1 MPRKPYKYHYIYK
14 TTCLLTNRYYIGIH
28 STFNID
34 DGYIGSGKRLR
45 YSIKKYGKENHIK
58 EILEFVKERKELEK
72 KEVDLINEY
81 IDDINC
87 INLTK
92 GGFGFKMNHS
102 ETSKN
107 KISKT
112 LSNKTYKDI
121 HGKDRVAIEKEKRS
135 IGVKKSWQ
143 NMTEQQIIER
153 KKNMSKAKKIHYEK
167 HPEAKI
173 QKSYKCP
180 HCQKEGYGSVMY
192 KWHFDNCKNK

>member
-1 MPRKPYKYHYIYK
+1 MPRKPYKHHYVYK

-34 DGYIGSGKRLR
+34 DGYIGSGKRLK

-72 KEVDLINEY
+72 KEIDLINEY
-81 IDDINC
+81 IGDINC
-87 INLTK
+87 MNLTK

-102 ETSKN
+102 EISKS

-112 LSNKTYKDI
+112 LSNKTYEEI
-121 HGKDRVAIEKEKRS
+121 HGKDRVDIEKEKRS
-135 IGVKKSWQ
+135 KGVKKSWQ
-143 NMTEQQIIER
+143 NMTEQQAVER
-153 KKNMSKAKKIHYEK
+153 KKNISIAVNLHYEK

-180 HCQKEGYGSVMY
+180 HCEKEGLGSGMY
-192 KWHFDNCKNK
+192 RWHFDNCKNK